1 MTEMVS
7 SSAEAPLTEGR
18 TFTYTCL
25 WSYVIT
31 EHTFKEIQINVVLV
45 FFLYMTSCVRH
56 AHCV

>member
-1 MTEMVS
+1 MVS

-45 FFLYMTSCVRH
+45 FFYI
-56 AHCV
+56 